1 MSNKIADLDIKKVY
15 PNPDQPRKEFDS
27 QSIQELASSIKSQ
40 GLLQPIVV
48 IPRKNGYMIV
58 SGERRY
64 KAHLLNGALTIQA
77 IVRADMI
84 SSTKEEVKIKAV
96 IENVIRKDMTPIEEA
111 IAYKELL
118 ETMSLDD
125 LATAIG
131 LAKFRIVWR
140 VKLLNMIPSAQQA
153 FNDGDLTMTQS
164 RLLGELDPNKQ
175 ETLLAM
181 IQDGKCSTDAKLKAA
196 KQHLL
201 SKESTQNVLELNV
214 TSDRDGLQ
222 LKNKLTKVSFELS
235 EIASNFQDISMSP
248 DFIQDNQAILENLIK
263 TAKALQKKIYPLEIK
278 SYGAKAS

>member
-153 FNDGDLTMTQS
+153 FNDGDLTMTQA